1 MTRNDREI
9 SFDRNFLRLDNI
21 QELDIKTE
29 MKKCLNDE
37 SQSYNE
43 SNERLEI

>member
-9 SFDRNFLRLDNI
+9 SFDRNFLRLENI

-29 MKKCLNDE
+29 K

-43 SNERLEI
+43 TNERLETQRIIY

>member
-9 SFDRNFLRLDNI
+9 SFDRNFLRLENI

-29 MKKCLNDE
+29 MKKNRRAIMN
-37 SQSYNE
+37 QMKG
-43 SNERLEI
+43 

>member
-9 SFDRNFLRLDNI
+9 SFDRNFLRLENI

-29 MKKCLNDE
+29 MKKRL
-37 SQSYNE
+37 NE
-43 SNERLEI
+43 STERLEIKRIIY